1 MIILGIANDETASA
15 CLVKDA
21 KVIAAASEERF
32 TRIKMDNS
40 WPENA
45 ISYCLDYAGI
55 TLDEVDIIATDGVPV
70 SMLKP
75 ICCHTLTELYMRRRR
90 TPVGWTFSGKGLKL
104 RLNKTASTGMSSGN
118 L

>member
-55 TLDEVDIIATDGVPV
+55 TLDEVDIIA
-70 SMLKP
+70 
-75 ICCHTLTELYMRRRR
+75 Y
-90 TPVGWTFSGKGLKL
+90 GWSAGFNAETHLLPYFDRIVHEAQTNAGGLDISGKGLKL